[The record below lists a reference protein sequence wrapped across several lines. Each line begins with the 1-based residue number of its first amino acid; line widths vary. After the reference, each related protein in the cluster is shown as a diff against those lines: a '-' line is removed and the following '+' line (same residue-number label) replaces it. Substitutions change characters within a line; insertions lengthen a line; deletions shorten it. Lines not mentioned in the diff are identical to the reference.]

1 MYVSQIS
8 MLYTLN
14 LHSAA
19 CHLYPN
25 KTGRKRN
32 NEIQKKEREKEVW
45 TWVSWIGEQ
54 ESGVCGKGGI
64 FRSSVVKGWDKRS
77 TVEGEGI
84 LQPPPTPS
92 TVLCPCRTTP
102 KLSHNSILTLE
113 IREFAGTN
121 SGKFWLCERQQ
132 KKQLHIKAWLQS
144 LSSVQS
150 LSHVWLFVTPWTAVR
165 QASLSITNFQSLLKL
180 MSIELVMASN
190 HLLLCRPLLLTS
202 IFPSIRVFPV
212 SQFFTS
218 GGQSIGVSASASV
231 LPLNVQDWYSVG
243 WTGLISLQSK
253 GLSSVFSNTTVWK
266 HQFFSAQLSL

>member
-165 QASLSITNFQSLLKL
+165 QASVSITNSRSLLN
-180 MSIELVMASN
+180 S
-190 HLLLCRPLLLTS
+190 CPLSRWCHPT
-202 IFPSIRVFPV
+202 
-212 SQFFTS
+212 
-218 GGQSIGVSASASV
+218 
-231 LPLNVQDWYSVG
+231 
-243 WTGLISLQSK
+243 IS
-253 GLSSVFSNTTVWK
+253 SSVVPFSSCLQYF
-266 HQFFSAQLSL
+266 HQGLFQWVSSLHQVAKELEFQLQHQSFQWIFRTDFL

>member
-1 MYVSQIS
+1 MPIPW
-8 MLYTLN
+8 LPLT
-14 LHSAA
+14 

-190 HLLLCRPLLLTS
+190 HLLLCRPLLLLPS
-202 IFPSIRVFPV
+202 IFPNIRVF
-212 SQFFTS
+212 SHES
-218 GGQSIGVSASASV
+218 GGQSIAASAATSV
-231 LPLNVQDWYSVG
+231 LSMNEYS
-243 WTGLISLQSK
+243 GLISFRMVWFGLLAVK
-253 GLSSVFSNTTVWK
+253 GLSRVFPSRKIWN
-266 HQFFSAQLSL
+266 HQFFEISDFL

>member
-180 MSIELVMASN
+180 MSVELVMASN

-212 SQFFTS
+212 SQFFAVSLLWPCAVPSSVPTVTQ
-218 GGQSIGVSASASV
+218 GLHQSKKRLLRRGEVIESNLRSA
-231 LPLNVQDWYSVG
+231 
-243 WTGLISLQSK
+243 GLIGFLM
-253 GLSSVFSNTTVWK
+253 NT
-266 HQFFSAQLSL
+266 QLE